1 MCAGGGGGGGGGGGV
16 PCSCTEDESGRDCAP
31 VRATPLRTWSAG
43 LSRPQTWAYG
53 GAGYVLSRG
62 LLRAILER
70 EWAQCER
77 GMLSDGG
84 DVRVSSCVWTFG
96 GVGLTQLPGLLSGLS
111 RHRCEGGGKV
121 GGEGGGGGG
130 GNRSA
135 ASAYFAKRRA
145 LLRSLKKP

>member
-1 MCAGGGGGGGGGGGV
+1 MRVNLASDPV
-16 PCSCTEDESGRDCAP
+16 PLLAQLGWAVAPPQAEHRPPPCRVLTHCQQTECGPAS
-31 VRATPLRTWSAG
+31 
-43 LSRPQTWAYG
+43 
-53 GAGYVLSRG
+53 
-62 LLRAILER
+62 
-70 EWAQCER
+70 
-77 GMLSDGG
+77 
-84 DVRVSSCVWTFG
+84 SSCVWTFG

>member
-1 MCAGGGGGGGGGGGV
+1 MRVNIASDPAPLLAQLGWAV
-16 PCSCTEDESGRDCAP
+16 APPQAEHRPPPCRVLTHCQKTECGASSAAAFHAP
-31 VRATPLRTWSAG
+31 
-43 LSRPQTWAYG
+43 
-53 GAGYVLSRG
+53 
-62 LLRAILER
+62 
-70 EWAQCER
+70 
-77 GMLSDGG
+77 
-84 DVRVSSCVWTFG
+84 WTFG

>member
-1 MCAGGGGGGGGGGGV
+1 MRVNISSDPAPLLAQLGWAV
-16 PCSCTEDESGRDCAP
+16 APPQAEHRPPPCRVLTHCQQTECGP
-31 VRATPLRTWSAG
+31 
-43 LSRPQTWAYG
+43 
-53 GAGYVLSRG
+53 
-62 LLRAILER
+62 
-70 EWAQCER
+70 
-77 GMLSDGG
+77 G

>member
-84 DVRVSSCVWTFG
+84 DVRVSSCVYTFG
-96 GVGLTQLPGLLSGLS
+96 GIGLTQLPGLLSGLS

-121 GGEGGGGGG
+121 GGEGGASCLLYTSPSPRDQRGS
-130 GNRSA
+130 RMPSSA
-135 ASAYFAKRRA
+135 
-145 LLRSLKKP
+145 

>member
-1 MCAGGGGGGGGGGGV
+1 MRVNLASDPAPLLAQLGWAV
-16 PCSCTEDESGRDCAP
+16 APPQAEHRPPPCRVLTHCQQTECGPA
-31 VRATPLRTWSAG
+31 SA
-43 LSRPQTWAYG
+43 
-53 GAGYVLSRG
+53 
-62 LLRAILER
+62 LLRAISER